1 MKEPIVRMEHISK
14 SFPGV
19 KALQDVSF
27 ELNRGS
33 IHGLVGENG
42 AGKST
47 LMKILSGTY
56 PSYQGDVFFN
66 GNKVQFKNEHDALEA
81 GISIVPQEL
90 NYVPQLTIE
99 ENILLGRKF
108 GVNKLGWLE
117 EKKRHDM
124 TKKLIEDLGLEFNP
138 KTKMSELN
146 VAQCQMVEIIKAISR
161 NSQVVIMDEPTSA
174 LTDVE
179 TKQLMKRLNDL
190 KEKGVAI
197 VYISHKL
204 DEVFAICD
212 QITVMRDSKWI
223 GSVAIEDAKENQIIE
238 MMVGRKVNE
247 LYPPKGVHKE
257 EELFR
262 VEHLTRPGVF
272 KDISFSLKKGEIL
285 GVSGMM
291 GAGRSEIMRAVF
303 GLDPHSEG
311 SIYLE
316 GKEIKIKSP
325 VDAIKAGI
333 AMVPENRAEDGFVGG
348 MSVKNNIIL
357 PSGDIYAKKF
367 FLEKSKI
374 NKDVDAIRKKLSIKV
389 PNTEEHVMNL
399 SGGNQQKVVLA
410 KWLIRDVKVLIL
422 DEPTRGIDIGAK
434 QEIYRLMNE
443 YAAAGMGIL
452 FISSEMQEVIGVS
465 HRILVVDG
473 GNVIGEFLHTD
484 VSQNAIMELIVRK
497 GRKKGWAAR

>member
-27 ELNRGS
+27 ELKRGS

-47 LMKILSGTY
+47 LMKILSGAY
-56 PSYQGDVFFN
+56 ASYQGDVFFN

-99 ENILLGRKF
+99 DNILLGRKV
-108 GVNKLGWLE
+108 GVTKLGWLE

-124 TKKLIEDLGLEFNP
+124 TKKLIEDLGLAFNP

-179 TKQLMKRLNDL
+179 TKQLMNRLRDL

-204 DEVFAICD
+204 DEVFSICD

-223 GSVAIEDAKENQIIE
+223 GSVAIEDAEENEIIE

-247 LYPPKGVHKE
+247 LYPEKASCGKE
-257 EELFR
+257 ELLR
-262 VEHLTRPGVF
+262 VEHLSREGVF
-272 KDISFSLKKGEIL
+272 QDVSFCLKRGEIL
-285 GVSGMM
+285 GISGMM
-291 GAGRSEIMRAVF
+291 GAGRSEIVRAIF

-311 SIYLE
+311 AVYLE
-316 GKEIKIKSP
+316 GMEIKIKSP

-348 MSVKNNIIL
+348 MSVKHNVIL

-367 FLEKSKI
+367 FLENSKI
-374 NKDVDAIRKKLSIKV
+374 NQDVEEIRKKLSIKV
-389 PNTEEHVMNL
+389 PSTEEHVVNL

-443 YAAAGMGIL
+443 YAAAGMGIV

-473 GNVIGEFLHTD
+473 GSVIGEFAHGD
-484 VSQNAIMELIVRK
+484 VSQNAIMELIVKK
-497 GRKKGWAAR
+497 GRKKG

>member
-27 ELNRGS
+27 ELKRGS

-47 LMKILSGTY
+47 LMKILSGAY
-56 PSYQGDVFFN
+56 ASYQGDVFLD
-66 GNKVQFKNEHDALEA
+66 GSKVKFKNEHDALEA

-99 ENILLGRKF
+99 DNILLGRKV
-108 GVNKLGWLE
+108 GVTRLGWLE

-124 TKKLIEDLGLEFNP
+124 TKKLIEDLGLAFNP

-161 NSQVVIMDEPTSA
+161 NSKVVIMDEPTSA

-179 TKQLMKRLNDL
+179 TKQLMNRLRDL

-204 DEVFAICD
+204 DEVFSICD
-212 QITVMRDSKWI
+212 QITVMRDSRRI
-223 GSVAIEDAKENQIIE
+223 GSVAIEDAEENAVIE

-247 LYPPKGVHKE
+247 LYPEKASGGKE
-257 EELFR
+257 ELLR
-262 VEHLTRPGVF
+262 VEHLSWEGVF
-272 KDISFSLKKGEIL
+272 KDVSFSLKKGEIL
-285 GVSGMM
+285 GISGMM

-303 GLDPHSEG
+303 GLDPHSDG
-311 SIYLE
+311 AVYLE
-316 GKEIKIKSP
+316 GTEIKIKSP

-357 PSGDIYAKKF
+357 PSGDIYAKRF
-367 FLEKSKI
+367 FLENARI
-374 NKDVDAIRKKLSIKV
+374 DQDVEEIRKKLSIKV
-389 PNTEEHVMNL
+389 PNAEEHVVNL

-443 YAAAGMGIL
+443 YAAAGMGIV

-473 GNVIGEFLHTD
+473 GSVIGEFTHD
-484 VSQNAIMELIVRK
+484 NVSQNAIMELIVKK
-497 GRKKGWAAR
+497 GRKKG